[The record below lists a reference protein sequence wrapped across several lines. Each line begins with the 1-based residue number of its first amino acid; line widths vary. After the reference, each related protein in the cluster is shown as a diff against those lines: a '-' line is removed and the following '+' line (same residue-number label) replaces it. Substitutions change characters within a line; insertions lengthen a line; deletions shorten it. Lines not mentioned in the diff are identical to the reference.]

1 MALRGGGV
9 TQVEIEVFE
18 GGHVFRLPRPD
29 RAARRRMLRDS
40 RSLRYWPIR
49 DPAMA
54 ELWCGAG
61 YAVDLGLITI
71 SESYEIRWLAA
82 ILWVAEYDRRQVAQ
96 P

>member
-1 MALRGGGV
+1 
-9 TQVEIEVFE
+9 
-18 GGHVFRLPRPD
+18 
-29 RAARRRMLRDS
+29 
-40 RSLRYWPIR
+40 
-49 DPAMA
+49 MA